1 MRKRRKRIKRLIA
14 RLVVLLLVLSL
25 AGGVLF
31 GLFRLSKHLFFSR
44 NPIQEDE
51 KLHLSPPNEEIL
63 FVRPQNGIY
72 ISDPQ
77 ARNIRQL
84 TSANDIA
91 PSWKLDGTGF
101 YFLRQNPAREL
112 HLMYYDYKN
121 GQLSESSLATF
132 TMMELPN
139 PEGDMIKIAPDGKS
153 IAVSS
158 YDWGVQLIEVA
169 THKVVS
175 RSFKEIWDFWG
186 FMSRNSKFC
195 LLTIRPHP
203 KPLQLV
209 SGAGAFSTKNS
220 LWLCETDLRS
230 TKLIDESD
238 QSFQGVSF
246 SMNGYTFAYAKNGQI
261 FYVDSIQQIK
271 PALVS
276 DGIQPAIRP
285 AVDPKKYRLIKPFWL
300 DFDIS
305 NLVGMLSW
313 SQDEKEYLVWAT
325 PNYLSILDLNKQQI
339 NHYTEGKKKESYLG
353 WKLMDFYL
361 SDINGNQKKELL
373 TSWWP
378 GGSGKGAERI
388 SFFSL
393 DTSSSTIKEIFRSQ
407 GKFRNT
413 IQITDLNG
421 DGIKDVL
428 NMYSDVS
435 GEGNAALDA
444 LIWTDVYTWDGA
456 GYQLSNERFEHVYM
470 ELVESYRS
478 FLAQAL
484 RDPDSYGSGLVFIR
498 QLLQRANAILDQEKT
513 R

>member
-14 RLVVLLLVLSL
+14 RLVILLLLL
-25 AGGVLF
+25 CIAGGALF
-31 GLFRLSKHLFFSR
+31 GLYRLARHLFFNR
-44 NPIQEDE
+44 TLPQEDE
-51 KLHLSPPNEEIL
+51 KLFLSPPNEEIL

-91 PSWKLDGTGF
+91 PSWKADGTGF
-101 YFLRQNPAREL
+101 YFLRQNPARDL

-132 TMMELPN
+132 SMMELPN
-139 PEGDMIKIAPDGKS
+139 PEGDMIKIAPDGKR

-158 YDWGVQLIEVA
+158 YDWGVQVLEVSSR
-169 THKVVS
+169 KVLS
-175 RSFKEIWDFWG
+175 RSFEEVWDFWG
-186 FMSRNSKFC
+186 FVSRNSKFC
-195 LLTIRPHP
+195 LLSTRPHP

-209 SGAGAFSTKNS
+209 SGAGTSYAKNS
-220 LWLCETDLRS
+220 LWLCETDMRT
-230 TKLIDESD
+230 TKLIDESH
-238 QSFQGVSF
+238 QAFQGVSF

-271 PALVS
+271 PVLVT

-285 AVDPKKYRLIKPFWL
+285 AVDPKKYRLRKPFWI
-300 DFDIS
+300 DFDVS

-313 SQDEKEYLVWAT
+313 AQDEKEYLAFAT
-325 PNYLSILDLNKQQI
+325 PNYLSILDLNKQLI
-339 NHYTEGKKKESYLG
+339 NHYSEGKKKEKYLG
-353 WKLMDFYL
+353 WKLMDYYL
-361 SDINGNQKKELL
+361 ADINGNQNKELI
-373 TSWWP
+373 SAWWP

-388 SFFSL
+388 SFFTL
-393 DTSSSTIKEIFRSQ
+393 DTNTSKIQEIFRSE
-407 GKFRNT
+407 GKYRNT

-421 DGIKDVL
+421 DGVKDVL

-456 GYQLSNERFEHVYM
+456 GYQLSNERFVHVYM

-484 RDPDSYGSGLVFIR
+484 RDPDSYGSGLVLIR

>member
-25 AGGVLF
+25 IAGALF
-31 GLFRLSKHLFFSR
+31 GLYRLTKHLFFNR
-44 NPIQEDE
+44 TPIQEDE
-51 KLHLSPPNEEIL
+51 KLFLSPPNEEIL
-63 FVRPQNGIY
+63 FVRPNAGIF

-84 TSANDIA
+84 TSSNDLA
-91 PSWKLDGTGF
+91 PSWKADGTGF

-112 HLMYYDYKN
+112 HLMYYDYKS

-132 TMMELPN
+132 NMMELPN
-139 PEGDMIKIAPDGKS
+139 PEGDMIKISPDGKS

-158 YDWGVQLIEVA
+158 YDWGIQLIDVS
-169 THKVVS
+169 TRKIVS
-175 RSFKEIWDFWG
+175 RSFDQIWNFWG
-186 FMSRNSKFC
+186 FISRNSKFC
-195 LLTIRPHP
+195 LLNTRPHP
-203 KPLQLV
+203 KPLQLI
-209 SGAGAFSTKNS
+209 SGAGASSAKNS
-220 LWLCETDLRS
+220 LWLCETDLR
-230 TKLIDESD
+230 TMKLIDESD

-246 SMNGYTFAYAKNGQI
+246 SMNGYTFAYSRNTQI
-261 FYVDSIQQIK
+261 YYVDSIQQIK
-271 PALVS
+271 PVFVT

-285 AVDPKKYRLIKPFWL
+285 EVDPKKYRLIKPFWA

-325 PNYLSILDLNKQQI
+325 PNYLSFIDLNKQLI
-339 NHYTEGKKKESYLG
+339 NPYVEGKKKEAYLG
-353 WKLMDFYL
+353 WKLMDFQL

-393 DTSSSTIKEIFRSQ
+393 DTTSNAIKEIFRSQ

-413 IQITDLNG
+413 VQIIDSNQ

-435 GEGNAALDA
+435 GEGNTALDA
-444 LIWTDVYTWDGA
+444 LIWTDVYTWDGTS
-456 GYQLSNERFEHVYM
+456 YQLSNERFVHVYL
-470 ELVESYRS
+470 ELVETYRS

-498 QLLQRANAILDQEKT
+498 QLLQQANAILDQEKT

>member
-1 MRKRRKRIKRLIA
+1 
-14 RLVVLLLVLSL
+14 
-25 AGGVLF
+25 
-31 GLFRLSKHLFFSR
+31 
-44 NPIQEDE
+44 
-51 KLHLSPPNEEIL
+51 
-63 FVRPQNGIY
+63 
-72 ISDPQ
+72 
-77 ARNIRQL
+77 
-84 TSANDIA
+84 
-91 PSWKLDGTGF
+91 
-101 YFLRQNPAREL
+101 
-112 HLMYYDYKN
+112 MYYDYKN

-285 AVDPKKYRLIKPFWL
+285 AVDPKKDRK
-300 DFDIS
+300 S
-305 NLVGMLSW
+305 V
-313 SQDEKEYLVWAT
+313 V
-325 PNYLSILDLNKQQI
+325 
-339 NHYTEGKKKESYLG
+339 
-353 WKLMDFYL
+353 
-361 SDINGNQKKELL
+361 
-373 TSWWP
+373 
-378 GGSGKGAERI
+378 
-388 SFFSL
+388 
-393 DTSSSTIKEIFRSQ
+393 
-407 GKFRNT
+407 
-413 IQITDLNG
+413 
-421 DGIKDVL
+421 
-428 NMYSDVS
+428 
-435 GEGNAALDA
+435 
-444 LIWTDVYTWDGA
+444 
-456 GYQLSNERFEHVYM
+456 
-470 ELVESYRS
+470 
-478 FLAQAL
+478 
-484 RDPDSYGSGLVFIR
+484 
-498 QLLQRANAILDQEKT
+498 
-513 R
+513 